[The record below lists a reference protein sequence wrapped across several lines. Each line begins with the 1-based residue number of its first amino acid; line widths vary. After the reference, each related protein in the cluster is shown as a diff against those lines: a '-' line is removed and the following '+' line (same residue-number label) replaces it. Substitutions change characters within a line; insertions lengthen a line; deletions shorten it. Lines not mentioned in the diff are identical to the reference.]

1 MAGGWTTRRDR
12 VFSSSSYL
20 FSFHLDNGTLERER
34 ECPFG
39 TGVDEEEE
47 APFFIIRNRKEVLKK
62 QKNDKTVTN
71 LNSMLFGRFEI

>member
-1 MAGGWTTRRDR
+1 MSTRNEKNLTTHSKVAGGWTTRRDR

-47 APFFIIRNRKEVLKK
+47 APFFIIRNRKEEE
-62 QKNDKTVTN
+62 
-71 LNSMLFGRFEI
+71 EIGSLRSE